1 MTRQE
6 AERQAQEYYKQRR
19 LESDREL
26 MRRERRARSE
36 ISGLDELMSKRAS
49 LPVSALRAAMANP
62 DRAREISLEMREK
75 GLELNRK
82 IRETLLHAG
91 YPENYLSPA
100 YECAACKDTGFTET
114 ESGVKPCACFEKRV
128 NALLS
133 SEKNDCFTGACFED
147 FKSDF
152 VPDKPLDGGVTQ
164 RMLTERI
171 RDACID
177 YVKTYPDTLYRGM
190 ILSGN
195 AGLGKTFLLSC
206 LYNEFRKKGVGAVAI
221 SSFEL
226 MEKIRA
232 VYFHQDDAKEAFD
245 ELESAP
251 VLLID
256 DLGSEPLMRTVSLEE
271 YLCVLLNER
280 MNRKLHT
287 VITTNLTPAQF
298 KDRYSERVMSR
309 LADKRYWDH
318 LRLRGDD
325 LRRA

>member
-6 AERQAQEYYKQRR
+6 AERQAQEYYKQRK
-19 LESDREL
+19 LESDRVL
-26 MRRERRARSE
+26 MRRENRVRKE
-36 ISGLDELMSKRAS
+36 IDGLDELMNERAS
-49 LPVSALRAAMANP
+49 LPVRSLRMAMANP
-62 DRAREISLEMREK
+62 QKAQEIANEMRAK
-75 GLELNRK
+75 GIALNRK
-82 IRETLLHAG
+82 IRDILLHAG
-91 YPENYLSPA
+91 YPENYLSPE
-100 YECAACKDTGFTET
+100 YECAECKDTGFIEV
-114 ESGVKPCACFEKRV
+114 GGNLKPCACFEKRV
-128 NALLS
+128 NILLS
-133 SEKNDCFTGACFED
+133 QDKNSCFYDVDFED
-147 FKSDF
+147 FRSSF
-152 VPDKPLDGGVTQ
+152 IPDKPLDGGGTQ
-164 RMLTERI
+164 RAKAESI

-232 VYFHQDDAKEAFD
+232 AYFHQDDAKEAFD